1 MQTLG
6 GMEFLPRF
14 NPEGVEQ
21 RSCSEMYAL
30 NVSVSESQNEVGI
43 GVAFGI
49 GTRNR
54 NRRANLGIGV
64 DSRSTCS
71 ATPTP
76 VPIPGMA
83 PNPPAAGERVPLPRA
98 GLGA

>member
-6 GMEFLPRF
+6 RMEFLLRF

-21 RSCSEMYAL
+21 GFCSELYTL
-30 NVSVSESQNEVGI
+30 NISVSESQNEIGI
-43 GVAFGI
+43 GVLFGI
-49 GTRNR
+49 GLRNR
-54 NRRANLGIGV
+54 DGRGNLGVRV

-71 ATPTP
+71 ATPIP
-76 VPIPGMA
+76 VPIPGMV
-83 PNPPAAGERVPLPRA
+83 PNPPAAADRVPLPRA

>member
-6 GMEFLPRF
+6 RMEFLWRF

-21 RSCSEMYAL
+21 RSCSELHAL
-30 NVSVSESQNEVGI
+30 NVSVSESQNEVGNC
-43 GVAFGI
+43 VAFGI
-49 GTRNR
+49 CTRNR
-54 NRRANLGIGV
+54 EGRANLGIGV

-71 ATPTP
+71 ATPIP
-76 VPIPGMA
+76 VPIPGMV
-83 PNPPAAGERVPLPRA
+83 PNPAAAADRVPLPRA